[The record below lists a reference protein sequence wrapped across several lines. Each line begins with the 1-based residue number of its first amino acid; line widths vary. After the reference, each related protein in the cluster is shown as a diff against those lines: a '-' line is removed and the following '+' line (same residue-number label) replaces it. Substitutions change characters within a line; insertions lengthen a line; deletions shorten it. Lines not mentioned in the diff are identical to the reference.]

1 MIQKP
6 KAGHA
11 LKLRNKKDKMLLK
24 RNFIPVLYN
33 ISGSRPPFEL
43 VVSGHAKF

>member
-24 RNFIPVLYN
+24 RNFILYN